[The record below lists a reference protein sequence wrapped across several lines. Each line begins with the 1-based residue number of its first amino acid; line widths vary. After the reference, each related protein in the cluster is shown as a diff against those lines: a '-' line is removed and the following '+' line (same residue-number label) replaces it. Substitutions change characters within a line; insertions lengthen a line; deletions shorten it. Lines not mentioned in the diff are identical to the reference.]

1 MSLSASLRRADLH
14 YGNGVQLHTAASGS
28 VDALQALY
36 LCLDDGQHQGL
47 GEVRINIAYL
57 NGYAPAQVIAEAV
70 RALAVLDLDEAP
82 GRLLA
87 RMPDWAASYSAPVRN
102 LLDCALHDL
111 LARQAGVPLAQWLG
125 AAPGA
130 ARHASNQTLFWSPRE
145 VFLAQAEGY
154 VARGFND
161 LKVRIGVGHFDDD
174 LWRLQALRERFGAA
188 LTLAVDVNGQWS
200 PAQAPRRLEALA
212 RFDLAYVE
220 QPIAAGD
227 WPAIE
232 RLARLSPL
240 PLMLDEG
247 LAGADD
253 VARLCA
259 LDGLLWAHLKLV
271 KLGGIA
277 PCLAAARQLAAAR
290 VPCMIGQMNEGAAAT
305 AAALHLACACA
316 PSCAELYGADG
327 LADDP
332 AGALRYA
339 DGHLEAPPGPGLGVT
354 LNTATTHLI
363 RSFP

>member
-14 YGNGVQLHTAASGS
+14 YGNGVHLHTAASGS
-28 VDALQALY
+28 VNALQALY

-57 NGYAPAQVIAEAV
+57 NGYAPEQVIAEAV

-82 GRLLA
+82 ARLLA
-87 RMPDWAASYSAPVRN
+87 RMPDWAKAYSMPVRD
-102 LLDCALHDL
+102 LIDCALHDL

-125 AAPGA
+125 AVPGA
-130 ARHASNQTLFWSPRE
+130 VRHASNQTLFWSPLE
-145 VFLAQAEGY
+145 VFMAQAEGY
-154 VARGFND
+154 VARGFSD
-161 LKVRIGVGHFDDD
+161 LKVRIGVGDFEDD
-174 LWRLQALRERFGAA
+174 LLRLRALRERFGTS
-188 LTLAVDVNGQWS
+188 LKLAVDVNGQWS
-200 PAQAPRRLEALA
+200 PAQAQRRLEALA
-212 RFDLAYVE
+212 RFELAYIE

-232 RLARLSPL
+232 RLARHSPL

-253 VARLCA
+253 VARLCE
-259 LDGLLWAHLKLV
+259 LGGLLWAHLKRV

-277 PCLAAARQLAAAR
+277 PCLAAARQLAAAH
-290 VPCMIGQMNEGAAAT
+290 VPYMIGQMNEGAAAT

-316 PSCAELYGADG
+316 PRCAELYGADG
-327 LADDP
+327 LVDDP
-332 AGALRYA
+332 VTPLRYA
-339 DGHLEAPPGPGLGVT
+339 DGELEAAPGPGLGVT
-354 LNTATTHLI
+354 LNPATTHLI